1 MRKPPIVIVIGGG
14 LSGLTCA
21 VRLHEEGVPVLLVE
35 STDRLGGRALSD
47 RFESY
52 ILDRGFQALL
62 NAYPAAQDVLNMSA
76 LNLHP
81 FYPGVQIWWKGKFHK
96 FVMPFSH
103 PIEALQSLNSPIGNF
118 NDKRIMLK
126 FRMRLI
132 GETADGIAK
141 KSEQKTT
148 AELLREEGFSEVFIE
163 RFWRPLCGAFLLDTS
178 LKTASKVFEFI
189 MHCYFS
195 GEATLP
201 VGGMQSIAMHLADR
215 LPKEAIRRNCKV
227 TAIQDGIVSL
237 SSGETL
243 GTNAIVVATDPME
256 ASRLLNDDTPSPPFA
271 TVTCV
276 YYETTTPPFEKSYF
290 ILNGENEGLVQNVTL
305 PSLASPSY
313 APEGHYL
320 VAATLLKDT
329 SDEEEQELDQ
339 MVRDDLRPWFKEQVD
354 SWRFLKVYRVKNAL
368 ATQYPEVL
376 SQKYQ
381 MTVRPGIYRCGD
393 YTGMALDKQRH

>member
-1 MRKPPIVIVIGGG
+1 
-14 LSGLTCA
+14 
-21 VRLHEEGVPVLLVE
+21 
-35 STDRLGGRALSD
+35 
-47 RFESY
+47 
-52 ILDRGFQALL
+52 
-62 NAYPAAQDVLNMSA
+62 
-76 LNLHP
+76 
-81 FYPGVQIWWKGKFHK
+81 
-96 FVMPFSH
+96 
-103 PIEALQSLNSPIGNF
+103 
-118 NDKRIMLK
+118 
-126 FRMRLI
+126 
-132 GETADGIAK
+132 
-141 KSEQKTT
+141 
-148 AELLREEGFSEVFIE
+148 
-163 RFWRPLCGAFLLDTS
+163 
-178 LKTASKVFEFI
+178 
-189 MHCYFS
+189 
-195 GEATLP
+195 
-201 VGGMQSIAMHLADR
+201 MHLADR

-354 SWRFLKVYRVKNAL
+354 AWRFLKVYRVKNAL

-376 SQKYQ
+376 SQKS
-381 MTVRPGIYRCGD
+381 
-393 YTGMALDKQRH
+393 K

>member
-195 GEATLP
+195 GRPHCLSEACN
-201 VGGMQSIAMHLADR
+201 R
-215 LPKEAIRRNCKV
+215 
-227 TAIQDGIVSL
+227 
-237 SSGETL
+237 
-243 GTNAIVVATDPME
+243 
-256 ASRLLNDDTPSPPFA
+256 
-271 TVTCV
+271 
-276 YYETTTPPFEKSYF
+276 
-290 ILNGENEGLVQNVTL
+290 
-305 PSLASPSY
+305 
-313 APEGHYL
+313 
-320 VAATLLKDT
+320 
-329 SDEEEQELDQ
+329 
-339 MVRDDLRPWFKEQVD
+339 
-354 SWRFLKVYRVKNAL
+354 
-368 ATQYPEVL
+368 
-376 SQKYQ
+376 SQC
-381 MTVRPGIYRCGD
+381 I
-393 YTGMALDKQRH
+393 